1 LVVTVALLAWALH
14 GVSARVVL
22 GHMRHADPLLFAVA
36 IALATATFPL
46 RTARWRVMLRNANGQ
61 PFPWTPLWHATAVGF
76 MANNLLPARA
86 GEFARA
92 YLANRQLPVRFT
104 TALASIGVE
113 RIFDGLVM
121 VALLAAA
128 VAAPS
133 FPPHARIGGVGLP
146 QMAVWA
152 AALFG
157 AMLIVALLVVLRPAP
172 WLRFA
177 TRTFHATLPARY
189 AERLTRLVEGVI
201 AGLAVLK
208 SPGRFASV
216 IVWSLALWLVNG
228 LSFAVCF
235 RAFGLPVPWEGAY
248 LLQALIGFGVAVPSS
263 PGFFGPFEAVTRFT
277 LGLYGIGADQ
287 AVSYAVAYHIGGFVP
302 ITVLG
307 LYSLSRTR
315 VRFGELR
322 TVEDAVE

>member
-1 LVVTVALLAWALH
+1 
-14 GVSARVVL
+14 
-22 GHMRHADPLLFAVA
+22 MRHADPLLLAVA
-36 IALATATFPL
+36 IALATASFPL
-46 RTARWRVMLRNANGQ
+46 RTARWRVILRDTDGR

-113 RIFDGLVM
+113 RVFDGLVI

-128 VAAPS
+128 VGAPS
-133 FPPHARIGGVGLP
+133 FPRHARIGGAALP
-146 QMAVWA
+146 QMTVWA
-152 AALFG
+152 ATLFG

-172 WLRFA
+172 WLRLA
-177 TRTFHATLPARY
+177 TRAFHATLPARY
-189 AERLTRLVEGVI
+189 AERLTRVVEGVI

-208 SPGRFASV
+208 SPRRFASV
-216 IVWSLALWLVNG
+216 IAWSLALWIVNG

-235 RAFGLPVPWEGAY
+235 RAFGLPVPWEGAF
-248 LLQALIGFGVAVPSS
+248 LLQGLVGFGVAVPSS
-263 PGFFGPFEAVTRFT
+263 PGFFGPFEALTRFT

-302 ITVLG
+302 ITALG

-315 VRFGELR
+315 VRFGELQ
-322 TVEDAVE
+322 AVEGAVE